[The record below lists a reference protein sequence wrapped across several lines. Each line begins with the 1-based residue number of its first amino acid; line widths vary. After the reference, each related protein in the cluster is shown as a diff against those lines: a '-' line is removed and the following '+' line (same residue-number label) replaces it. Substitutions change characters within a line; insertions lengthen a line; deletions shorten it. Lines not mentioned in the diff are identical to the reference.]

1 MFGGPLI
8 LDLGESTSNLCH
20 KEMIEEKR
28 KGKGPSSSP
37 SSPIFKCGEG
47 GGGGGLKR
55 RRRRGYEV
63 RERERSGFLQAK
75 QK

>member
-1 MFGGPLI
+1 MFGWPLI

-28 KGKGPSSSP
+28 KGKGPPSS
-37 SSPIFKCGEG
+37 SSPIFKCGE
-47 GGGGGLKR
+47 GGGGLKR

>member
-28 KGKGPSSSP
+28 KRKGPLSSSSP
-37 SSPIFKCGEG
+37 SSSVEKE
-47 GGGGGLKR
+47 
-55 RRRRGYEV
+55 E
-63 RERERSGFLQAK
+63 ED
-75 QK
+75 